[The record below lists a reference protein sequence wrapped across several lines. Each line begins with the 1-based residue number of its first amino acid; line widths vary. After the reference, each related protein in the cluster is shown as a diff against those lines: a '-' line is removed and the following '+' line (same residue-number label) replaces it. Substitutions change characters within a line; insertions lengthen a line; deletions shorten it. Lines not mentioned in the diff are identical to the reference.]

1 MENNKCMV
9 SVLCTAY
16 NHGEYIAQALESF
29 VTQQTDFAFEVLVND
44 DLSTD
49 NTAEIIREYAEK
61 YPNIIRAFIQEKNLY
76 SQGINIYDHVFYPNV
91 KGKYIALCEGDDYWS
106 DPMKLQMQVDFLEAN
121 PEYSACVHNTQV
133 TFCDHSAED
142 RPYVPVGVDRDIP
155 FEQVIRGM
163 SVSYHTSSIL
173 CHKDYLINSP
183 DFKAVAVKYGFSDY
197 PIGIWLSM
205 KGKVHFIERTMSVYR
220 VASNAGS
227 WSHGVGRRYG
237 SLKRFITGEIEMFK
251 ALLPHLD
258 GAWLEAA
265 KQELLEREFELFY
278 IEGKVYEQ
286 IKPPYLEIYK
296 KQDIKY
302 RTKQFIKR
310 RLPFLH
316 NIYRKNKGYED

>member
-49 NTAEIIREYAEK
+49 NTAQIIREYAER

-106 DPMKLQMQVDFLEAN
+106 DPMKLQMQVNFLEAN
-121 PEYSACVHNTQV
+121 PDYSACVHNT
-133 TFCDHSAED
+133 TINFCDNSAED
-142 RPYVPVGVDRDIP
+142 RPFVPVSADRDIP
-155 FEQVIRGM
+155 FEQVVKGM
-163 SVSYHTSSIL
+163 SHAYHTSSIL
-173 CHKDYLINSP
+173 CHRDYLINSP

-205 KGKVHFIERTMSVYR
+205 KGKVRFLERSMSVYR

-227 WSHGVGRRYG
+227 WSHGVGRQYR

-251 ALLPHLD
+251 ALMPHLD

-265 KQELLEREFELFY
+265 KNELLEREFELLY
-278 IEGKVYEQ
+278 IEGKVHEMV
-286 IKPPYLEIYK
+286 KPPYLAIYK
-296 KQDIKY
+296 KKDFKY